1 MNKLKFL
8 VMIIVILFAGN
19 MILLAVY
26 VQHKK
31 ESFNPDKPKNIIIER
46 LDFDDDQITAYS
58 MLVDEHRKVIR
69 SKNSEI
75 LQCKKALYLHLTQT
89 DQGKICDSLTSTM
102 AKLQK
107 EIETIHFEHFLD
119 IKNLCNQNQL
129 EKYELLVGDL
139 VEIFNRNKHPQK

>member
-1 MNKLKFL
+1 
-8 VMIIVILFAGN
+8 MIIVILFAGN

-46 LDFDDDQITAYS
+46 LDFDDHQITAYS

-75 LQCKKALYLHLTQT
+75 LQSKKALYLLLTQT
-89 DQGKICDSLTSTM
+89 DQEKICDSLTSTI

>member
-31 ESFNPDKPKNIIIER
+31 ESFNPNKPKNIIIER
-46 LDFDDDQITAYS
+46 LDFDDHQITAYS

-75 LQCKKALYLHLTQT
+75 LQCKKVLYLHLTQI
-89 DQGKICDSLTSTM
+89 DQEKICDSLTSTI

-139 VEIFNRNKHPQK
+139 VEIKDRNKHPQK

>member
-75 LQCKKALYLHLTQT
+75 F
-89 DQGKICDSLTSTM
+89 SSST
-102 AKLQK
+102 
-107 EIETIHFEHFLD
+107 H
-119 IKNLCNQNQL
+119 
-129 EKYELLVGDL
+129 
-139 VEIFNRNKHPQK
+139 

>member
-46 LDFDDDQITAYS
+46 LDFDDHQITAYS

-75 LQCKKALYLHLTQT
+75 LQSKKALYLLLTQT
-89 DQGKICDSLTSTM
+89 DQEKICDSLTSTI